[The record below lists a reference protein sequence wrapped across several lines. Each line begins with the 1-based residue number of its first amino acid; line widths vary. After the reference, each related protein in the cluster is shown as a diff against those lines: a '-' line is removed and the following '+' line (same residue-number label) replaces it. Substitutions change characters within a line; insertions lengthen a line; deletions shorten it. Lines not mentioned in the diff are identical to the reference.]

1 MRMTSRFLRQSALV
15 MGALTLMITPPAKAK
30 TETAKTSARR
40 QVLAKKPLAAQPPS
54 AQRPHIGFGPGLID
68 EDEPLRID
76 LPLIG
81 FPARPLAG
89 DVRPVLL
96 TWQNGFFEAQTFATD
111 E

>member
-1 MRMTSRFLRQSALV
+1 MANQINADSGIRRRSQTFRDLALSLLPRNPHPRS
-15 MGALTLMITPPAKAK
+15 GAIL
-30 TETAKTSARR
+30 
-40 QVLAKKPLAAQPPS
+40 VLSLSKD
-54 AQRPHIGFGPGLID
+54 GPGLID

-96 TWQNGFFEAQTFATD
+96 TWQNGFF
-111 E
+111 